1 MLDAKELLQHLLKAY
16 QQKEKTLSE
25 EETKQLTNES
35 NEKLC
40 DIISLCSLILSNRA
54 IDDDPEALNKIHE
67 ATTSATAYLGYIRIA
82 DKENSERTVMDL
94 SSWPVNISA
103 SAWVNRPI
111 KSRNTALYDYLG
123 LAQIPNKLGSN
134 LALTEIKPHTQ
145 SSTWPSIVFQMG
157 YNAVYTMRFPDGLDK
172 QPEEILEFIQFP
184 VSKSMDQS
192 DINLLSV
199 FSEGLSNRIIELPLP
214 NYDVASQWAEAI
226 IDYLSLMS
234 GWGQESFLAN
244 FLSEIERDEFKSNL
258 REARTVIKKNICKR
272 LRKINAFRK

>member
-1 MLDAKELLQHLLKAY
+1 MPDAKELLQRLLKAY

-25 EETKQLTNES
+25 EETKQLANDS

-54 IDDDPEALNKIHE
+54 IDDNAEALKKVHE
-67 ATTSATAYLGYIRIA
+67 ATTAATAYLGYIRIA

-103 SAWVNRPI
+103 RAWVNRPI

-123 LAQIPNKLGSN
+123 LAQIPNELGVN
-134 LALTEIKPHTQ
+134 LPLTEIKPHSQ
-145 SSTWPSIVFQMG
+145 SSNWQSIVFQMG

-184 VSKSMDQS
+184 VSKSMDQA

-199 FSEGLSNRIIELPLP
+199 FSEGLSIRIIELPRP
-214 NYDVASQWAEAI
+214 NYDAVSQWAEAI
-226 IDYLSLMS
+226 LDYLGLMG
-234 GWGQESFLAN
+234 GWGQESFLTN
-244 FLSEIERDEFKSNL
+244 FLSEKEQDEFKSNL
-258 REARTVIKKNICKR
+258 REAREHIKKNFCKR
-272 LRKINAFRK
+272 IRRINAFQK